1 MGGGSSL
8 KIETKSD
15 GDLTIVWVIGRI
27 RSEDLKELQ
36 RQVNINS
43 ERVILDLGEVT
54 VVDAAVVRFL
64 SASEQAGITLAHCPA
79 YVREWILRERAE
91 G

>member
-1 MGGGSSL
+1 L

-15 GDLTIVWVIGRI
+15 GKITIVWVIGRI
-27 RSEDLKELQ
+27 RSEDLEELQ
-36 RQVNINS
+36 RQMNHNS
-43 ERVILDLGEVT
+43 QRVMLDLDEVT
-54 VVDAAVVRFL
+54 VVDAEVVRFL
-64 SASEQAGITLAHCPA
+64 TASEQAGITLVRCPA

>member
-1 MGGGSSL
+1 L

-15 GDLTIVWVIGRI
+15 GKITIVWAIGRI
-27 RSEDLKELQ
+27 RSEDLEELQ
-36 RQVNINS
+36 RQMNDNS
-43 ERVILDLGEVT
+43 QRVMLDLGEVT
-54 VVDAAVVRFL
+54 VVDAEVVRFL
-64 SASEQAGITLAHCPA
+64 SASEQAGITLVRCPA

>member
-1 MGGGSSL
+1 L

-15 GDLTIVWVIGRI
+15 GKIRIVGVIGRI
-27 RSEDLKELQ
+27 RSEDLEELQ
-36 RQVNINS
+36 RQMSDNS
-43 ERVILDLGEVT
+43 QRVMLDLGEVT
-54 VVDAAVVRFL
+54 VVDADVVRFL
-64 SASEQAGITLAHCPA
+64 SASEQAGITLVRCPA

>member
-1 MGGGSSL
+1 L

-15 GDLTIVWVIGRI
+15 GKIRIVGVIGRI
-27 RSEDLKELQ
+27 RSEDLEELQ
-36 RQVNINS
+36 RQMSDNS
-43 ERVILDLGEVT
+43 QRVMLDLGEVT
-54 VVDAAVVRFL
+54 VVDAEVVRFL
-64 SASEQAGITLAHCPA
+64 SASELAGITVVRCPA

>member
-1 MGGGSSL
+1 L

-15 GDLTIVWVIGRI
+15 GEITIVWVIGRI
-27 RSEDLKELQ
+27 RSEDLEELQ
-36 RQVNINS
+36 RQIKNNS

-54 VVDAAVVRFL
+54 VVDAEVVRFL
-64 SASEQAGITLAHCPA
+64 SASEQVGITLAHCPA
-79 YVREWILRERAE
+79 YVGEWILRERAE

>member
-1 MGGGSSL
+1 M

-15 GDLTIVWVIGRI
+15 GKITIVWVIGRI
-27 RSEDLKELQ
+27 RSVDLEELQ
-36 RQVNINS
+36 RQMNDNS
-43 ERVILDLGEVT
+43 QRVMLDLGEVT
-54 VVDAAVVRFL
+54 VVDAEVVRFL
-64 SASEQAGITLAHCPA
+64 SASELAGITVVRCPA

>member
-1 MGGGSSL
+1 M

-15 GDLTIVWVIGRI
+15 GKITIVWVIGRI
-27 RSEDLKELQ
+27 RSVDLEELQ
-36 RQVNINS
+36 RQMNDNS
-43 ERVILDLGEVT
+43 QRVMLDLGEVT
-54 VVDAAVVRFL
+54 VVDAEVVRFL
-64 SASEQAGITLAHCPA
+64 SASEQAGITLVRCPA